1 MSQHRPAPTTR
12 RNATRYN
19 AFPSHLQRRSSVAAN
34 REQHHFPWKIWASQ
48 VKRSNTHRRFGNLDR
63 LVSSYPAPTTAAAD
77 NAKCLIR
84 KMTAQPGRPW
94 SFLRGRP

>member
-1 MSQHRPAPTTR
+1 MQ

-19 AFPSHLQRRSSVAAN
+19 AFPSHLQRRSAVAAN

-48 VKRSNTHRRFGNLDR
+48 MKRSNTHRRFGNLDR
-63 LVSSYPAPTTAAAD
+63 LVSSYPAPTTAPAG